1 MALAY
6 YPPSNPPS
14 SGSELSR
21 LLTAAVVNRGFC
33 KLLLTNPASA
43 LEKGYNGESF
53 RLGRE
58 EHDLVL
64 SIHAKSLADF
74 ARQLYRS
81 RDHSGQ
87 QAPAARQIRPRP
99 ARRFS

>member
-6 YPPSNPPS
+6 FPPSNPPN

-33 KLLLTNPASA
+33 KLLLTNPATA
-43 LEKGYNGESF
+43 LERGYNGESF

-58 EHDLVL
+58 EHDLIL
-64 SIHAKSLADF
+64 SIRAQSLADF
-74 ARQLYRS
+74 AMQLNGS

-87 QAPAARQIRPRP
+87 VTAARKIQQRLVRK
-99 ARRFS
+99 FS

>member
-6 YPPSNPPS
+6 FPPSTSPS
-14 SGSELSR
+14 SKNELSR

-43 LEKGYNGESF
+43 LERGYNGESF

-58 EHDLVL
+58 ERDLIL
-64 SIHAKSLADF
+64 SIRAKSLAEF
-74 ARQLYRS
+74 AMQLAVPKELAS
-81 RDHSGQ
+81 Q
-87 QAPAARQIRPRP
+87 PAAARKGPRLP
-99 ARRFS
+99 ARKFS